1 MLQKTHRRPSALIFD
16 MDGLMIDSERLYFAA
31 EREMAA
37 QFGKELRDEQ
47 LWPLMGRKP
56 IESLRLLRGILGID
70 PPAEELLEWRNR
82 LMLAKMRRELG
93 AMPGLHEILEAFHGR
108 LKRAVATG
116 AQREFLDIALDTLR
130 IRGYFA
136 VLQTADGLER
146 GKPDPEIYRLAC
158 SRLGLPPAA
167 CIVLEDAR
175 NGVLAGRAAGCPV
188 VAVPNDYT
196 RGQDFSEADW
206 VEPDLFAA
214 ARRIEKLLDARNG
227 ANQ

>member
-1 MLQKTHRRPSALIFD
+1 

-37 QFGKELRDEQ
+37 AFGRELRDEQ

-56 IESLRLLRGILGID
+56 IESLRLLREILGVETS
-70 PPAEELLEWRNR
+70 PEELFAWRTR
-82 LMLAKMRRELG
+82 LMREKMRQDLG
-93 AMPGLHEILEAFHGR
+93 AMPGLFEILAAFRGR
-108 LKRAVATG
+108 LKLAVATG
-116 AQREFLDIALDTLR
+116 AQRECLDIALDRLG
-130 IRGYFA
+130 IRPYFD

-158 SRLGLPPAA
+158 RELRLPPAQ
-167 CIVLEDAR
+167 CLVLEDAR
-175 NGVLAGRAAGCPV
+175 NGVLAGKAAGCPV
-188 VAVPNDYT
+188 IAVPNDYT

-214 ARRIEKLLDARNG
+214 ARRIESLLA
-227 ANQ
+227 

>member
-1 MLQKTHRRPSALIFD
+1 MLHPSRLRPSALIFD

-37 QFGKELRDEQ
+37 SYGKDLRDEQ

-56 IESLRLLRGILGID
+56 IESLRLLRGILGIETS
-70 PPAEELLEWRNR
+70 PEELLEWRNR
-82 LMLAKMRRELG
+82 LMLEKMGRDLG
-93 AMPGLHEILEAFHGR
+93 AMPGLFEILDAFHGR
-108 LKRAVATG
+108 VKLAVATG

-130 IRGYFA
+130 IRGRFD

-146 GKPDPEIYRLAC
+146 GKPDPEIYRIAC
-158 SRLGLPPAA
+158 RRLGLPPGE
-167 CIVLEDAR
+167 CVVLEDAR
-175 NGVLAGRAAGCPV
+175 NGVLAGKAAGCPV
-188 VAVPNDYT
+188 IAVPSDYT

-214 ARRIEKLLDARNG
+214 SHRIENLLS
-227 ANQ
+227 

>member
-1 MLQKTHRRPSALIFD
+1 MLNQPHLRPAALIFD

-37 QFGKELRDEQ
+37 AHGREIRDEQ

-56 IESLRLLRGILGID
+56 IESLRLLREILGIET
-70 PPAEELLEWRNR
+70 PPEELLAWRNR
-82 LMLAKMRRELG
+82 LMLGLMRRDLG
-93 AMPGLHEILEAFHGR
+93 AMPGLFEILDAFGGR
-108 LKRAVATG
+108 LKLAVGTG
-116 AQREFLDIALDTLR
+116 AQKEFLDLALDR
-130 IRGYFA
+130 FGIRGRFD

-146 GKPDPEIYRLAC
+146 GKPDPEIYLLTCR
-158 SRLGLPPAA
+158 RLGLPPGE

-175 NGVLAGRAAGCPV
+175 NGVLAGKAAGCPV
-188 VAVPNDYT
+188 MAVPSDYT

-214 ARRIEKLLDARNG
+214 ARRIEKLLN
-227 ANQ
+227 

>member
-1 MLQKTHRRPSALIFD
+1 MLHKNNSHPSALIFD

-37 QFGKELRDEQ
+37 HFGKEIRDEQ

-56 IESLRLLRGILGID
+56 IESLRLLRGILDIET
-70 PPAEELLEWRNR
+70 PAEELLAWRDR
-82 LMLAKMRRELG
+82 LMLEKMGRDLG
-93 AMPGLHEILEAFHGR
+93 AMPGLFEILGAFHGR
-108 LKRAVATG
+108 LKLAVATG
-116 AQREFLDIALDTLR
+116 AQQEFLDIALDTLG
-130 IRGYFA
+130 IRKYFA

-146 GKPDPEIYRLAC
+146 GKPDPEIYRISC
-158 SRLGLPPAA
+158 RRLGLAPDK
-167 CIVLEDAR
+167 CVVLEDAR

-188 VAVPNDYT
+188 IAVPNDYT

-214 ARRIEKLLDARNG
+214 ARRIEELLN
-227 ANQ
+227 

>member
-1 MLQKTHRRPSALIFD
+1 MLQKSHLRPAALIFD

-37 QFGKELRDEQ
+37 QFGMTLRDEQ

-70 PPAEELLEWRNR
+70 TPAEELLEWRDR
-82 LMLAKMRRELG
+82 LMLEKMRRELG
-93 AMPGLHEILEAFHGR
+93 AMPGLFEILDAFRGR
-108 LKRAVATG
+108 LKLAVATG

-130 IRGYFA
+130 IRPYFD

-146 GKPDPEIYRLAC
+146 GKPDPEIYIRAC
-158 SRLGLPPAA
+158 RGLGLPPAQ
-167 CIVLEDAR
+167 CVVLEDAR

-188 VAVPNDYT
+188 IAVPNDFT
-196 RGQDFSEADW
+196 RGQDFSAAGW

-214 ARRIEKLLDARNG
+214 ARRIETLLD
-227 ANQ
+227 